1 MVDVEVFDAAVV
13 VAIADLELGR
23 GRREAAELQRRRQV
37 QEPVASFRKLGAAR
51 FQLMRDASGAPPL
64 AVTTQQ
70 VTVLD
75 ADCRVAIVQAQ
86 HYRLRRKFKQQQSQ
100 QQQQQQSESL
110 TWVTYP
116 VDVIDGDGVPIAIGQ
131 RLRLFQ
137 DETGRI
143 GAQGEGE
150 LQPAVHQFQGDEIV
164 TLVVSPVVQQ
174 EAVPLSGGEAVDID
188 GPTRVFVCI
197 LLLCQSNRKNVVCCR
212 RFIT

>member
-37 QEPVASFRKLGAAR
+37 QEAVASFRKLGAAR

-86 HYRLRRKFKQQQSQ
+86 HYRLRRNSKQQQSQ
-100 QQQQQQSESL
+100 QQQSKSL
-110 TWVTYP
+110 KKKKDQYP

-137 DETGRI
+137 DETGRV

-164 TLVVSPVVQQ
+164 TLVVSSVVQQ

-197 LLLCQSNRKNVVCCR
+197 LLCQSKECSLVCCR
-212 RFIT
+212 FIT